1 MTTFILTH
9 KERERSPIAILVSF
23 RGKKYKKSIGESILV
38 SQWSDKKKRAKVTSS
53 TAENEII
60 NDSIELWETAA
71 KKTIAHFKEKTY
83 IPTPDE
89 FFSVLGS
96 NRYKEQTT
104 ARMTLVQYFDLYI
117 NRYKPIRSYNRLK
130 QIKLIR
136 GLLERYEKHI
146 GRKLYFEDIDMN
158 FYGSF
163 SKWFYQFGYSV
174 NYFGSAIRILKAV
187 MVEARDQDKLHNNNA
202 IHGKNFMAPTAET
215 DSIYLTEDELLKLHN
230 LEITAELITEIYPE
244 LPKNKIQPRIR
255 AYSKARDI
263 FLIGAFT
270 GLRVSDYA
278 RLKEINIT
286 DTIRIQTAKTGAKV
300 VIPIHWVVQEILDRG
315 FDFDAKMYD
324 QKINQYIKEVGK
336 AAGLCDEI
344 MITRN
349 HGGKSIQETH
359 AKYELITTHT
369 ARRSFATN
377 AYKAGIPTIS
387 IMKITG
393 HTRETTFLRYIK
405 VSEDENAEMLKNHDF
420 FKKK

>member
-23 RGKKYKKSIGESILV
+23 KGKKYKKGIGESILV
-38 SQWSDKKKRAKVTSS
+38 SQWSDKKKRAKVNATS
-53 TAENEII
+53 ADNELI
-60 NDSIELWETAA
+60 NESIELWEQAS
-71 KKTIAHFKEKTY
+71 KKTISDFKEKTY
-83 IPTPDE
+83 IPQADE
-89 FFSVLGS
+89 FFAVLLGH
-96 NRYKEQTT
+96 RFQETT
-104 ARMTLVQYFDLYI
+104 PARVSLTEYFALYI
-117 NRYKPIRSYNRLK
+117 DRYAPIRAYNRIK
-130 QIKLIR
+130 QYKLIK

-146 GRKLYFEDIDMN
+146 GKKLHFEDIDMN
-158 FYGSF
+158 FYSAF
-163 SKWFYQFGYSV
+163 SKWFYSMGYSA

-187 MVEARDQDKLHNNNA
+187 MVEAREQDKLHNNNA
-202 IHGKNFMAPTAET
+202 IHGKNFVATSADT
-215 DSIYLTEDELLKLHN
+215 DSIYLTEEELLRMHN
-230 LEITAELITEIYPE
+230 LEITPELIAEIYPD
-244 LPKNKIQPRIR
+244 LAKNKIQPRIR
-255 AYSKARDI
+255 AYSKVRDS

-278 RLKEINIT
+278 RLKEMNVT
-286 DTIRIQTAKTGAKV
+286 DTIRIQTAKTGTKV
-300 VIPIHWVVQEILDRG
+300 VIPIHWVVREIIDRG
-315 FDFDAKMYD
+315 FDFSAKIYD
-324 QKINQYIKEVGK
+324 QKINAYIKEVGK
-336 AAGLCDEI
+336 AAGLCDKV

-349 HGGKSIQETH
+349 VGGVSVQEVH
-359 AKYELITTHT
+359 PKYELITTHT

>member
-23 RGKKYKKSIGESILV
+23 KGKKYKKGIGESILV

-53 TAENEII
+53 TQDNSMINE
-60 NDSIELWETAA
+60 SIELWEQAS
-71 KKTIAHFKEKTY
+71 KKTISHFKEKTY
-83 IPTPDE
+83 TPSSQE
-89 FFSVLGS
+89 FLSVLQNYRFQDS
-96 NRYKEQTT
+96 PSERISLTD
-104 ARMTLVQYFDLYI
+104 YFSKFID
-117 NRYKPIRSYNRLK
+117 RYKPIRAHNRIK
-130 QIKLIR
+130 QYKLIK
-136 GLLERYEKHI
+136 GVIERYEKHI
-146 GRKLYFEDIDMN
+146 DRKLYFEDIDMN
-158 FYGSF
+158 FYSSF
-163 SKWFYQFGYSV
+163 SKWFYGLGYSV
-174 NYFGSAIRILKAV
+174 NYFGSFIRILKAV
-187 MVEARDQDKLHNNNA
+187 MVEARDQDKLHDNKA
-202 IHGKNFMAPTAET
+202 IHNKNFTAPSIDS

-230 LEITAELITEIYPE
+230 LQITPELIAEIYPD
-244 LPKNKIQPRIR
+244 LAKNKIQPRIR

-278 RLKEINIT
+278 RLREMNIS
-286 DTIRIQTAKTGAKV
+286 DSIRIQTAKTGAKV
-300 VIPIHWVVQEILDRG
+300 VIPIHWVVQEIIDRG
-315 FDFDAKMYD
+315 FDFSEKVYD
-324 QKINQYIKEVGK
+324 QKINSYIKEVGK
-336 AAGLCDEI
+336 AAGICDDV

-349 HGGKSIQETH
+349 IGNTSIQETYK
-359 AKYELITTHT
+359 KYELITTHT

-377 AYKAGIPTIS
+377 AYKAGIPTIA